1 MHVESI
7 LRISRID
14 GWGCFDES
22 GVLIWRGFYAIQE
35 WGSDERVISSKIR
48 FPVIV
53 VVVFAVASL
62 AALYMGTIGRME
74 RADAAESIKLYCD
87 AFVRQD
93 EEAQKRLVSYGAPM
107 DAFNMKAAFSNALQT
122 AGAMLS
128 PEEAA
133 ELGDAY
139 MESLRTATVETAVS
153 EQGTG
158 VATVE
163 VTVTRFN
170 MIAAREQASA
180 LLRKRLKPGA
190 SPEELR
196 STAVEAT
203 ADAYRDLQHIGTVT
217 FYVPVRYNEE
227 TRIWDPVDPM
237 QFGFDLSKQ
246 TMGVE

>member
-1 MHVESI
+1 MIFVGIFTAAI
-7 LRISRID
+7 L
-14 GWGCFDES
+14 
-22 GVLIWRGFYAIQE
+22 V
-35 WGSDERVISSKIR
+35 
-48 FPVIV
+48 
-53 VVVFAVASL
+53 
-62 AALYMGTIGRME
+62 ALYMSTIGRME

-93 EEAQKRLVSYGAPM
+93 EAAQKQLMSYGAPT
-107 DAFNMKAAFSNALQT
+107 DSFNMKAAFSNALQT

-133 ELGDAY
+133 EIADSY
-139 MESLRTATVETAVS
+139 MESLRNATVETMVS
-153 EQGTG
+153 EQGNG

-170 MIAAREQASA
+170 MIAAREKASS
-180 LLRKRLKPGA
+180 LLRQRMKLDA
-190 SPEELR
+190 TPEELR
-196 STAVEAT
+196 KTAVEAT
-203 ADAYRDLQHIGTVT
+203 AEAYRELEPVGTVT

-227 TRIWDPVDPM
+227 TRIWDPADPV

>member
-1 MHVESI
+1 M
-7 LRISRID
+7 
-14 GWGCFDES
+14 
-22 GVLIWRGFYAIQE
+22 
-35 WGSDERVISSKIR
+35 ISSKIR
-48 FPVIV
+48 FPVIFV
-53 VVVFAVASL
+53 GIFTAAILV
-62 AALYMGTIGRME
+62 ALYMSTIGRME

-93 EEAQKRLVSYGAPM
+93 EVAQKQLMSYGAPT
-107 DAFNMKAAFSNALQT
+107 DSFNMKAAFSNALQT

-133 ELGDAY
+133 EIADAY
-139 MESLRTATVETAVS
+139 MESLRNATVETMVS
-153 EQGTG
+153 EQGNG

-170 MIAAREQASA
+170 MIAAREKASS
-180 LLRKRLKPGA
+180 LLRQRMKLDA
-190 SPEELR
+190 TPEELR
-196 STAVEAT
+196 KTAVEAT
-203 ADAYRDLQHIGTVT
+203 AEAYRELEPVGTVT

-227 TRIWDPVDPM
+227 TRIWDPADPV

>member
-1 MHVESI
+1 M
-7 LRISRID
+7 
-14 GWGCFDES
+14 
-22 GVLIWRGFYAIQE
+22 
-35 WGSDERVISSKIR
+35 ISSKIR
-48 FPVIV
+48 FPVIFV
-53 VVVFAVASL
+53 GIFTAAILV
-62 AALYMGTIGRME
+62 ALYMSTIGRME

-93 EEAQKRLVSYGAPM
+93 EVAQKQLMSYGAPT
-107 DAFNMKAAFSNALQT
+107 DSFNMKAAFSNALQT

-133 ELGDAY
+133 EIADSY
-139 MESLRTATVETAVS
+139 MESLRNATVETMVS
-153 EQGTG
+153 EQGNG

-170 MIAAREQASA
+170 MIAAREKASS
-180 LLRKRLKPGA
+180 LLRQRMKLDA
-190 SPEELR
+190 TPEELR
-196 STAVEAT
+196 KTAVEAT
-203 ADAYRDLQHIGTVT
+203 AEAYRELEPVGTVT

-227 TRIWDPVDPM
+227 TRIWDPADPV

>member
-1 MHVESI
+1 M
-7 LRISRID
+7 
-14 GWGCFDES
+14 
-22 GVLIWRGFYAIQE
+22 
-35 WGSDERVISSKIR
+35 ISSKIR
-48 FPVIV
+48 FPVIFV
-53 VVVFAVASL
+53 GIFTAAILV
-62 AALYMGTIGRME
+62 ALYMSTIGRME

-93 EEAQKRLVSYGAPM
+93 EAAQKQLMSYGAPT
-107 DAFNMKAAFSNALQT
+107 DSFNMKAAFSNALQT

-133 ELGDAY
+133 EIADSY
-139 MESLRTATVETAVS
+139 MESLRNATVETMVS
-153 EQGTG
+153 EQGNG

-170 MIAAREQASA
+170 MIAAREKASS
-180 LLRKRLKPGA
+180 LMRQRMKLDGT
-190 SPEELR
+190 PEELR
-196 STAVEAT
+196 KTAVEAT
-203 ADAYRDLQHIGTVT
+203 AEAYRELEPVGTVT

-227 TRIWDPVDPM
+227 TRIWDPADPV